1 MSSSTAA
8 DPAFSHR
15 KGARD
20 SGIGPDER
28 APYLLRRAKR
38 LTRPLLRA
46 AFDTLPSELR
56 LMAEYHV
63 GWRDANGA
71 VTEGESGRGLRPA
84 LVLAAAAA
92 LDAKPAAA
100 VHAAAAVEMVHNFT
114 VIHDDIVAGGTVR
127 RGRPTVWQ
135 LWGVD
140 DAVLVGDALH
150 SLAIWTLADAPA
162 TATLDSIARLADVVI
177 ELCLGRHQD
186 RAQESAPAG
195 SLEECLE
202 TLRHQRAALLGCAC
216 AMGALCAGAPSE
228 VVAAMDRFGRELGIA
243 CQLCDDLRGIW
254 GEPGNPSRPVGHDLM
269 RRKHSLPVV
278 AALESPTPAGREF
291 AELYASDTALDR
303 ESAAHAADLIARAGG
318 KAWAQA
324 ESLRHMRAAA
334 DMLGGRPAVD
344 LLALAEC
351 VVPRDR

>member
-8 DPAFSHR
+8 GPAFSHR
-15 KGARD
+15 KGLRD
-20 SGIGPDER
+20 SGIGSGDR
-28 APYLLRRAKR
+28 AHYLLCRAQR

-63 GWRDANGA
+63 GWCDANGV
-71 VTEGESGRGLRPA
+71 VTAGESGRGLRPA
-84 LVLAAAAA
+84 LVLAAAGA
-92 LDAKPAAA
+92 LGAQPAAA

-114 VIHDDIVAGGTVR
+114 VIHDDIVDGDTVR
-127 RGRPTVWQ
+127 RGRPAVWQ

-162 TATLDSIARLADVVI
+162 AATLDSIARLADVVI
-177 ELCLGRHQD
+177 ELCLGRHHD
-186 RAQESAPAG
+186 RAQDSGHGG
-195 SLEECLE
+195 SLAECLE
-202 TLRHQRAALLGCAC
+202 TQRHQRAALLGCAC
-216 AMGALCAGAPSE
+216 AIGALCAGAPSE
-228 VVAAMDRFGRELGIA
+228 AVAAMDRFGRELGLA
-243 CQLCDDLRGIW
+243 CQLCEDLRGIW

-291 AELYASDTALDR
+291 AALYASADALDR
-303 ESAAHAADLIARAGG
+303 EAAVRAADLIARAGG
-318 KAWAQA
+318 KDWAQA
-324 ESLRHMRAAA
+324 ESRRHQRAAA
-334 DMLGGRPAVD
+334 DMLAGRPAAD